1 MQSHPYILT
10 FGKHSI
16 LKMTKSPIWKGTS
29 YQRHK
34 RPRIFV
40 WSILFLFPQLRK
52 KKSNKTIENKIQQI
66 KPNTMRHVVSFAFN
80 LCCIF
85 PLLLVES
92 LQLTDSQHNFLFR
105 NWVTAELGKRNV
117 WLKIF
122 HFTPMWQMDFRA
134 SLVKW
139 FIFMQMILLC
149 LLTAFIA
156 HKQVVKSS

>member
-16 LKMTKSPIWKGTS
+16 LNSQNGTS
-29 YQRHK
+29 HK
-34 RPRIFV
+34 GQIIFV
-40 WSILFLFPQLRK
+40 CSILFLFPHLTK
-52 KKSNKTIENKIQQI
+52 KANKTIRNNKLQI
-66 KPNTMRHVVSFAFN
+66 KPNTMKHVVSFAFN

-85 PLLLVES
+85 LLLLVES
-92 LQLTDSQHNFLFR
+92 PQLTDSRHNFLFR

-139 FIFMQMILLC
+139 FIFMQTILLC